1 MGYIRDVK
9 NAIYEALVLYDCE
22 VEYTRAYGDCCAYFT
37 VTINDEWDWD
47 IIEDD
52 IDNVCNEYGLWI
64 DDDSSGSFDL
74 CVNS

>member
-47 IIEDD
+47 ILRMI
-52 IDNVCNEYGLWI
+52 
-64 DDDSSGSFDL
+64 
-74 CVNS
+74 